1 MDPSLS
7 AFSSA
12 TYSDGSN
19 FGAYESTTVIVG
31 LRFNLP
37 LYKGAKVISNKAM
50 KNSKFKQSIEALK
63 NSEKQ
68 ASYDVKK
75 VFSKLK
81 SSLAMVEALKQ
92 ANLSTKLQ
100 LEASKLGLE
109 VGVRTAI
116 DVLNSEQQ
124 MSDVNNQLFS
134 AIVDSIISH
143 AQLKYYAGV
152 LTLVTLKNKWAITVI
167 KLNNILFLLIFLLSC
182 SQSDNYIGKNID
194 IYPVEKLKL
203 SENKIYI
210 IEDSQQSVN
219 QDLLLKKYLIFQK
232 TTLIQRI
239 IPDQTVTF
247 NNQTDIFIKNKDRV
261 INNNSVFFNVII
273 PKNMEQ
279 KFIIGNTIKILT
291 ENETYNGYVNFSS
304 SFCNELENLRII
316 EIKLKQDDSNN
327 ESTFDKILSIQ
338 I

>member
-1 MDPSLS
+1 M
-7 AFSSA
+7 
-12 TYSDGSN
+12 
-19 FGAYESTTVIVG
+19 
-31 LRFNLP
+31 
-37 LYKGAKVISNKAM
+37 
-50 KNSKFKQSIEALK
+50 
-63 NSEKQ
+63 
-68 ASYDVKK
+68 
-75 VFSKLK
+75 
-81 SSLAMVEALKQ
+81 
-92 ANLSTKLQ
+92 
-100 LEASKLGLE
+100 
-109 VGVRTAI
+109 
-116 DVLNSEQQ
+116 
-124 MSDVNNQLFS
+124 
-134 AIVDSIISH
+134 
-143 AQLKYYAGV
+143 
-152 LTLVTLKNKWAITVI
+152 I

-219 QDLLLKKYLIFQK
+219 QDLLFKKIFNFSENDFNS
-232 TTLIQRI
+232 RI

-291 ENETYNGYVNFSS
+291 ENETYSGYVNFSS
-304 SFCNELENLRII
+304 SFYSNELENLRII

>member
-1 MDPSLS
+1 
-7 AFSSA
+7 
-12 TYSDGSN
+12 
-19 FGAYESTTVIVG
+19 
-31 LRFNLP
+31 
-37 LYKGAKVISNKAM
+37 M
-50 KNSKFKQSIEALK
+50 KNSKLKQSIEALK

-68 ASYDVKK
+68 VSYDVKK
-75 VFSKLK
+75 SFSKLK

-134 AIVDSIISH
+134 AVVDSIISH

-152 LTLVTLKNKWAITVI
+152 LTLSDLKKNKWIITVI
-167 KLNNILFLLIFLLSC
+167 KFNNIIFLSIFLFSC
-182 SQSDNYIGKNID
+182 SQTDNYMGKKKD
-194 IYPVEKLKL
+194 IYPVQKLKL

-210 IEDSQQSVN
+210 IEDNYQIEN
-219 QDLLLKKYLIFQK
+219 QDLLFQK
-232 TTLIQRI
+232 I
-239 IPDQTVTF
+239 F
-247 NNQTDIFIKNKDRV
+247 NFSESDFKSKLNPNETISLDNQTNIFTKNKDRV
-261 INNNSVFFNVII
+261 INNNSIFFNVII
-273 PKNMEQ
+273 PKSMEQ

-291 ENETYNGYVNFSS
+291 ESDTYNGYVNFSS
-304 SFCNELENLRII
+304 SFYVNELENLRII
-316 EIKLKQDDSNN
+316 EIKLRLDKSKK
-327 ESTFDKILSIQ
+327 ESTFDKIHSIQ